1 MAKTTTTN
9 SAAIGITDG
18 VITVASA
25 TGFAAGGFVKV
36 NGECMQVQK
45 GYVSGTAI
53 PVMRGIEGTAALAH
67 AITSNVTVGL
77 ASDFVPTG
85 TAAGEAVNY
94 PLIRSRQTASYN
106 AAGAIAH
113 PVAGNDAVAILNGT
127 VARAMTL
134 AVPAKDQD
142 GDILTIIGNGKAAHT
157 VTVSGGLG
165 LAGAGYTVAT
175 FIVGSQQSLQVMA
188 CNAAWVPLPGAMSG
202 TLTNLLVALA

>member
-9 SAAIGITDG
+9 SAAIGITDA

-36 NGECMQVQK
+36 NAECMQIQK
-45 GYVSGTAI
+45 GYVSGLAI
-53 PVMRGIEGTAALAH
+53 PVMRGIEGTPALAH
-67 AITSNVTVGL
+67 AVTSNVTVGL

-85 TAAGEAVNY
+85 GAPGEAVNY
-94 PLIRSRQTASYN
+94 PLIRSRQIATYN

-113 PVAGNDAVAILNGT
+113 PVAGNDAVAIINGT
-127 VARAMTL
+127 TARALTL
-134 AVPAKDQD
+134 AAPAKDQD
-142 GDILTIIGNGKAAHT
+142 GDVLTVIGNGKAAHT
-157 VTVSGGLG
+157 ITVAGGLG
-165 LAGAGYTVAT
+165 AASTGYTVAT

-188 CNAAWVPLPGAMSG
+188 CNGAWVPLPGAMSG